1 MRIGIFTYGTRGDL
15 QPYIAIALGL
25 MKRGNE
31 VMIAAAADFRQLVE
45 GYGIS
50 FHPLYGEAEQMMN
63 TDEAKAILQSGNQLQ
78 LMKYY
83 FRFLHDIRQPLRKSY
98 EEVFGKVD
106 GIVANAMT
114 IPITSVLAEKY
125 NKKLVLTYFMPPVV
139 ETAAYPISDFD
150 FLNFGWYNRLTYR
163 LAQSMFWKYIKD
175 DVNEYRT
182 EQGLEPLH
190 TNLIKELDSKC
201 TPDLYCISKHLIPQ
215 PADWQSHHK
224 ITGFVSVEQTHR
236 NGHMQEQLPE
246 DLKAWLAEGDAPV
259 YIGFGSN
266 AVGDAAKVIAIVERI
281 LQETNYRVLFCTGWA
296 VYDNIPQHKS
306 LYVAKYVNHE
316 QVFSRCCVGVF
327 HGGAGTFAAMLRHG
341 LPVVIVSF
349 YTDQPTWGK
358 IAVKKQLGAHVPY
371 KQLTFERLQTAIAAA
386 DNETIRT
393 NVKRMGEAIVAENG
407 LENVL
412 HEIEAGLYAM

>member
-1 MRIGIFTYGTRGDL
+1 MKIGIFTYGTRGDL

-25 MKRGNE
+25 MKRGND

-63 TDEAKAILQSGNQLQ
+63 TEEAKAILQSGNQLQ

-83 FRFLHDIRQPLRKSY
+83 FRFLHNIRQPLRKSY
-98 EEVFGKVD
+98 EDALSKVD

-125 NKKLVLTYFMPPVV
+125 KKKLVLTYFMPPVV

-150 FLNFGWYNRLTYR
+150 FLNFGWYNKLTYR

-175 DVNEYRT
+175 DVNEYRV
-182 EQGLEPLH
+182 EQGMTPLR
-190 TNLIKELDSKC
+190 TNLIKELDRKC

-215 PADWQSHHK
+215 PADWKSHHK

-246 DLKAWLAEGDAPV
+246 DLRAWLAEGDAPV

-296 VYDNIPQHKS
+296 VYNNIPQHER
-306 LYVAKYVNHE
+306 LFVAKYVNHE
-316 QVFSRCCVGVF
+316 QVFPRCRVGVF
-327 HGGAGTFAAMLRHG
+327 HGGAGTFAAMLRNG

-371 KQLTFERLQTAIAAA
+371 KQLSFERLKTAIATA

-412 HEIEAGLYAM
+412 HEIEAALYC

>member
-1 MRIGIFTYGTRGDL
+1 MKIGIFTYGTRGDL

-25 MKRGNE
+25 MKRGND

-63 TDEAKAILQSGNQLQ
+63 TEEAKAILQSGNQLQ

-83 FRFLHDIRQPLRKSY
+83 FSFLHSIRQPLRKSY
-98 EEVFGKVD
+98 EEAFSKVD
-106 GIVANAMT
+106 GIVANSMT

-150 FLNFGWYNRLTYR
+150 FLNFGWYNKLTYR

-175 DVNEYRT
+175 DVNEYRV
-182 EQGLEPLH
+182 EQGMKPLR
-190 TNLIKELDSKC
+190 TNLIKELDRKC
-201 TPDLYCISKHLIPQ
+201 TTDLYCISKHLIPQ
-215 PADWQSHHK
+215 PADWKSHHK

-266 AVGDAAKVIAIVERI
+266 AVGDAVKVTTIVER
-281 LQETNYRVLFCTGWA
+281 LLKETNYRVLFCTGWA
-296 VYDNIPQHKS
+296 VYDSIPQHER
-306 LYVAKYVNHE
+306 LYVAKYLNHE
-316 QVFSRCCVGVF
+316 QVFPRCSVGVF

-358 IAVKKQLGAHVPY
+358 IAVKKQLGTHVPY
-371 KQLTFERLQTAIAAA
+371 KQLSFERLKTAIAAA

-393 NVKRMGEAIVAENG
+393 NAKRMGQAIVAENG

-412 HEIEAGLYAM
+412 HEIEAGLYC